1 MNKDQVAGKLKD
13 VAGRVER
20 QTGEWTGDTE
30 KQAHGAMKQA
40 EGKVQ
45 NAWGNVKDA
54 GEKAVNKNAYTA
66 RSEPEIVD
74 DDVEKENEKHG
85 VAPKGKLVC
94 QIGQRFES
102 IRSPISHVGG
112 RCFLLSTYFYA

>member
-1 MNKDQVAGKLKD
+1 LKQINQFSGGIMNKDQVAGKLKD

-54 GEKAVNKNAYTA
+54 SEKAVNKNAT
-66 RSEPEIVD
+66 REKDPVVVD
-74 DDVEKENEKHG
+74 DDVEKENEDMASRRK
-85 VAPKGKLVC
+85 A
-94 QIGQRFES
+94 S
-102 IRSPISHVGG
+102 
-112 RCFLLSTYFYA
+112 

>member
-30 KQAHGAMKQA
+30 EQAHGAIKQA

-54 GEKAVNKNAYTA
+54 SEKAVNKNAT
-66 RSEPEIVD
+66 REKDPIVAD
-74 DDVEKENEKHG
+74 DDVEKEENENAASRRK
-85 VAPKGKLVC
+85 A
-94 QIGQRFES
+94 S
-102 IRSPISHVGG
+102 
-112 RCFLLSTYFYA
+112 

>member
-54 GEKAVNKNAYTA
+54 GEKAVNKNASREKDRVA
-66 RSEPEIVD
+66 S
-74 DDVEKENEKHG
+74 DDVEKENEDVVSRRK
-85 VAPKGKLVC
+85 A
-94 QIGQRFES
+94 S
-102 IRSPISHVGG
+102 
-112 RCFLLSTYFYA
+112 

>member
-30 KQAHGAMKQA
+30 KQAHGAMRQA

-54 GEKAVNKNAYTA
+54 GEKAVNKNAT
-66 RSEPEIVD
+66 REKDPVVVD
-74 DDVEKENEKHG
+74 DDVEKENEDMASRRK
-85 VAPKGKLVC
+85 A
-94 QIGQRFES
+94 S
-102 IRSPISHVGG
+102 
-112 RCFLLSTYFYA
+112 

>member
-45 NAWGNVKDA
+45 NAWGNVKDVS
-54 GEKAVNKNAYTA
+54 EKAVDKNAPREKDPVA
-66 RSEPEIVD
+66 D
-74 DDVEKENEKHG
+74 DDIEKEND
-85 VAPKGKLVC
+85 VASRRKA
-94 QIGQRFES
+94 S
-102 IRSPISHVGG
+102 
-112 RCFLLSTYFYA
+112 

>member
-54 GEKAVNKNAYTA
+54 GEKAVNKNASREKDPVADT
-66 RSEPEIVD
+66 
-74 DDVEKENEKHG
+74 DVEKENED
-85 VAPKGKLVC
+85 VASRRKA
-94 QIGQRFES
+94 S
-102 IRSPISHVGG
+102 
-112 RCFLLSTYFYA
+112 